1 MDPVMLMV
9 LLLIAIAGGLV
20 GSLFGLGGGIIFVP
34 VLTLL
39 FGLDV
44 TAATAASLVGVVAS
58 SSGSA
63 SVYLKRGLSNIRL
76 GLLLE
81 LTTCVGAVIGAMIA
95 VYLADWVLCLVFAA
109 VMIYNGLTM
118 AFTPEPKPGR
128 AGGKGSRQFVWSNA
142 DGILEEHTVDHM
154 ASGAAMC
161 TAAGALSAMTGVGGG
176 TIKVPIMNLHMHVPI
191 KIASATSNYMIGL
204 TAFTG
209 ALVYFIQGAVLPDY
223 AAAVAVGAFAGAFIG
238 VHLDKRL
245 NAKAQKKYM
254 SVIAFLVAVL
264 MLLRAGGFL

>member
-1 MDPVMLMV
+1 MEPTLLLI

-63 SVYLKRGLSNIRL
+63 SVYLRRGLSNIRL
-76 GLLLE
+76 GLMLE
-81 LTTCVGAVIGAMIA
+81 LTTCVGAVIGAVIA
-95 VYLADWVLCLVFAA
+95 VYLADWALCLIFAA
-109 VMIYNGLTM
+109 VMIYNGFTM

-128 AGGKGSRQFVWSNA
+128 TAGKGSRLFTWTDP
-142 DGILEEHTVDHM
+142 DGVAREHPVDHVRG
-154 ASGAAMC
+154 GAALC
-161 TAAGALSAMTGVGGG
+161 TGAGALSAMTGVGGG
-176 TIKVPIMNLHMHVPI
+176 TIKVPIMNLYMHVPI

-209 ALVYFIQGAVLPDY
+209 AAVYFLKGAMLPDY
-223 AAAVAVGAFAGAFIG
+223 AAAVAVGAFIGAFIG
-238 VHLDKRL
+238 VQLDKRL

-264 MLLRAGGFL
+264 MLLKAGGVL